1 MIAQFQVSVCG
12 DMDVIFRV
20 SVCGNA
26 RLAMHEIR
34 GFMAKIA
41 SILYHEAMTD
51 SQRPVLEA
59 ENLVK
64 RYGELLAVDD
74 VSFSVAAGSVT
85 TLLGPNG
92 SGKTTILRAVGATA
106 RLNSGRILI
115 DGLDVAERPRDAK
128 YRLGVV
134 HQEDTLDPDL
144 TVRENLLVHAR
155 YFAVPA
161 NEAAVRTTE
170 LLARFGLSDR
180 GSNSLSQ
187 LSGGMR
193 RRLMLARAF
202 FRARLLILD
211 EPTTGLDPEARL
223 ELWGDLRSLL
233 GDGAAILLTT
243 HDMEEAE
250 RLSDRV
256 VLLDRGR
263 KRSEGTPAELIEE
276 FTSGRVFEI
285 RVPVPRLHE
294 AAEFE
299 REVRGLLKE
308 RNRVRRHGGFL
319 FCETP
324 DETALRQWALEKS
337 LPLTVRPAT
346 LGDVYLAV
354 TGHGLDE

>member
-1 MIAQFQVSVCG
+1 MARTERIAYDA
-12 DMDVIFRV
+12 DMPPAD
-20 SVCGNA
+20 
-26 RLAMHEIR
+26 
-34 GFMAKIA
+34 
-41 SILYHEAMTD
+41 
-51 SQRPVLEA
+51 RPILEA
-59 ENLVK
+59 ERLVK
-64 RYGELLAVDD
+64 RYGDLLAVDD
-74 VSFSVAAGSVT
+74 VSFSVAEGAVT

-106 RLNSGRILI
+106 RLNAGRILI
-115 DGLDVAERPRDAK
+115 DGIDVARHPRDAK
-128 YRLGVV
+128 RRLGVV

-155 YFAVPA
+155 YLAVPA
-161 NEAAVRTTE
+161 REAATRTTE
-170 LLARFGLSDR
+170 LLKRFGLGER
-180 GSNSLSQ
+180 EANSPSQ

-223 ELWGDLRSLL
+223 ELWADLRGLL
-233 GDGAAILLTT
+233 ADGAAILLTT

-263 KRSEGTPAELIEE
+263 KRSEGTPVELIKEV
-276 FTSGRVFEI
+276 TSGRVFEI

-294 AAEFE
+294 AGEFE
-299 REVRGLLKE
+299 REVRELLKE
-308 RNRVRRHGGFL
+308 RSRVRRHGGFL

-324 DETALRQWALEKS
+324 DEAALRQWALKKD
-337 LPLTVRPAT
+337 LPLTVRSAT

-354 TGHGLDE
+354 TGRGLDE